1 MSKKAKRLVSEYV
14 GQMSDGETV
23 TVHQIAEFVNRQLR
37 VASVSTRSVSLYCQQ
52 LGLKRIG
59 VGVWQKCP

>member
-1 MSKKAKRLVSEYV
+1 MSKKAKKLVSEFV

-23 TVHQIAEFVNRQLR
+23 SVHQIADYVNSQLR

-52 LGLKRIG
+52 FGLKRVG

>member
-14 GQMSDGETV
+14 GQMSDGEIT
-23 TVHQIAEFVNRQLR
+23 TVHQIAHYVNSQLR

-59 VGVWQKCP
+59 VGVWQK